1 MMYSEAIYDL
11 YNDATTVSVDEE
23 NEVYEAWDVD
33 GNVVSINID
42 DMKARSALLEVA
54 EELSRLRTERN
65 RLLAETDYWT
75 LSDTA
80 DATDAQL
87 AYRIA
92 LRNIPLTYTSLNDVV
107 WPTKP

>member
-1 MMYSEAIYDL
+1 MTRYALKNNQKIPYTAEQEALAD
-11 YNDATTVSVDEE
+11 
-23 NEVYEAWDVD
+23 
-33 GNVVSINID
+33 
-42 DMKARSALLEVA
+42 A
-54 EELSRLRTERN
+54 EEQAWADGQADRDIAELRTERN

-75 LSDTA
+75 LSDTS